1 MRFDAS
7 LHVIAKRV
15 DKTKVVL
22 PWGISRIQRLPLLG
36 LLTVFGSPNRV
47 REAGKIN
54 IVLSAKYNGGRH
66 RKYDGIT
73 VMEALNLGLK
83 KVPIDDDHFGLLSSK
98 VLGKCNR
105 LGGRNSFQCENFVI
119 VRDWHLHE

>member
-1 MRFDAS
+1 MRFDAT
-7 LHVIAKRV
+7 LYVIAERV
-15 DKTKVVL
+15 DKTKVEL
-22 PWGISRIQRLPLLG
+22 PWGVSGIQRLPLLG

-47 REAGKIN
+47 RKACKIN
-54 IVLSAKYNGGRH
+54 IVLSAKYKGSRH
-66 RKYDGIT
+66 RKHDGIT

-83 KVPIDDDHFGLLSSK
+83 QVPIDDDHFGLLSSK

-119 VRDWHLHE
+119 VSNWHLHE